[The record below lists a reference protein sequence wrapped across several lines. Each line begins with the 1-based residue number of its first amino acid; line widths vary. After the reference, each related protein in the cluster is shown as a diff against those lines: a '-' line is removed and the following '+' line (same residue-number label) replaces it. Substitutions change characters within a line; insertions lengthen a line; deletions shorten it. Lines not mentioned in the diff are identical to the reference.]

1 MPFNITDLVGY
12 RMLEQQRVKDA
23 ERRQNELRNAD
34 LIARNFDRQEK
45 AKQDEFDRAMK
56 VAELDAKTAQMTG
69 ESRVGSSADP
79 QLQFA
84 GTLGRRGA
92 VMDQRAAEAEAAE
105 ARAKRANE
113 VRLREL
119 QEAGDSERNWQDEQN
134 ANQRLSWQ
142 LENAL
147 EIAKLTG
154 NSRENAARIRGPSGG
169 TTFKPFDPNVNSW
182 SMRAKSL
189 VDRRKQINTAM
200 AEAYARSFNDPAAK
214 DAYLTYQAQLVELDA
229 QIADAQKKAQ
239 DEAMV
244 RGLLDRNG
252 PVIDT
257 GAAPPPVAQPDEQAL
272 TPLQRARQ
280 RAGQAK

>member
-34 LIARNFDRQEK
+34 LIAQNFDRQEK
-45 AKQDEFDRAMK
+45 AKQDEFDRALK

-69 ESRVGSSADP
+69 ESRVGSSTDP

-92 VMDQRAAEAEAAE
+92 VIDQRAAEAAAAE
-105 ARAKRANE
+105 ARAKREND

-119 QEAGDSERNWQDEQN
+119 QEAGDSERDWQHEQN

-147 EIAKLTG
+147 KIAKLTG
-154 NSRENAARIRGPSGG
+154 DSRENAARIRGPSGS
-169 TTFKPFDPNVNSW
+169 TTLKPFDPNVNSW
-182 SMRAKSL
+182 SNRAKSL

-214 DAYLTYQAQLVELDA
+214 EAYLTYQAQLAELDG

-239 DEAMV
+239 DEAMIRRLV
-244 RGLLDRNG
+244 DRNG
-252 PVIDT
+252 PAIDT
-257 GAAPPPVAQPDEQAL
+257 GAAPPPVAQPEEQAL
-272 TPLQRARQ
+272 SPLQRARQ